1 MMRCSDFDGKVYL
14 EKSIYHDQI
23 EICLHL
29 ALLYIDRTGDI
40 PFLRAIKR
48 SNEEI
53 IGWLKVE
60 MQEKCMEP
68 FMKEGCEE
76 VSVVTEQHDIP
87 RNVIPPEEPGTYFL
101 VRKGPILLF
110 EPYKK

>member
-1 MMRCSDFDGKVYL
+1 MKCSDFDGKIYV
-14 EKSIYHDQI
+14 EKSVYHDQI
-23 EICLHL
+23 ERCLHL

-40 PFLRAIKR
+40 PILRSIPT
-48 SNEEI
+48 SDEEI

-60 MQEKCMEP
+60 SQEKCMKQ
-68 FMKEGCEE
+68 FMKEECEK

-87 RNVIPPEEPGTYFL
+87 RNVIPPRTPGIYFL
-101 VRKGPILLF
+101 VRKGSTLWF

>member
-1 MMRCSDFDGKVYL
+1 MKCSDFDRKIYL

-29 ALLYIDRTGDI
+29 ALLYIDKTGDI
-40 PFLRAIKR
+40 PILRSI
-48 SNEEI
+48 NTTDEEI

-60 MQEKCMEP
+60 MQEKCMKQ
-68 FMKEGCEE
+68 FMSEECEK

-87 RNVIPPEEPGTYFL
+87 RNVIPPTTPGTYFL
-101 VRKGPILLF
+101 MKRGSMLLF

>member
-1 MMRCSDFDGKVYL
+1 MRCTDFDGKIYL

-40 PFLRAIKR
+40 PILRAIKP
-48 SNEEI
+48 SDEEI
-53 IGWLKVE
+53 VGWLKVE
-60 MQEKCMEP
+60 AQEKCMKQ
-68 FMKEGCEE
+68 FMGEECEKI
-76 VSVVTEQHDIP
+76 SVVTEQQDIP
-87 RNVIPPEEPGTYFL
+87 RNIIPPQTPGTYFL
-101 VRKGPILLF
+101 VRKGSVLWF